1 MMITLGIDTSNYASS
16 IAVIDYEKN
25 EVLLNEKQF
34 LPVKQGECGLRQQDA
49 VFSHIKNLID
59 MLELV
64 HSKFDLSRVQAV
76 GVSVKPTNEEG
87 SYMPCFLVGKLL
99 SQMVKAVKDI
109 PVIQTTHQDGHLNS
123 ALFSLNNESL
133 YSQKI
138 IVFHVSGGTTDMILV
153 DNGNIVETVGSSND
167 LFAGQ
172 AVDRL
177 GVKLGFP
184 FPAGVYVSQLAQ
196 QCDETIKPKVSVK
209 GLSCNLSGL
218 QNQCEKLIADGRDNT
233 YVCKYCLSFIARTLI
248 KMAENARKEFGN
260 LPIVFVGG
268 VMSSGTVKEIV
279 QENMENTYFVQ
290 PVFSSDNAIGTAAVA
305 ARKVIYG

>member
-1 MMITLGIDTSNYASS
+1 MITLGIDTSNYASS

-64 HSKFDLSRVQAV
+64 HNKFDLSRVQAV

-196 QCDETIKPKVSVK
+196 QCSETIKPKVSVK

-218 QNQCEKLIADGRDNT
+218 QNQCEKLIADGRENA

-268 VMSSGTVKEIV
+268 VMSSGTIKEIV
-279 QENMENTYFVQ
+279 QENMDNTYFVQ

>member
-1 MMITLGIDTSNYASS
+1 MITLGIDTSNYASS

-64 HSKFDLSRVQAV
+64 HNKFDLSRVQAV

-99 SQMVKAVKDI
+99 SQMVKAVKDV
-109 PVIQTTHQDGHLNS
+109 PVIHTTHQDGHLNS

-153 DNGNIVETVGSSND
+153 DNGKIVETVGSSND

-184 FPAGVYVSQLAQ
+184 FPAGVYVSQLAE
-196 QCDETIKPKVSVK
+196 QCDEIIKPKVSVK
-209 GLSCNLSGL
+209 GLNCNLSGL
-218 QNQCEKLIADGRDNT
+218 QNQCEKLIAGGKGDA

-248 KMAENARKEFGN
+248 KMAENARKEFGS

-268 VMSSGTVKEIV
+268 VMSSGTIKNIV
-279 QENMENTYFVQ
+279 QQSMDNTYFVQ

>member
-1 MMITLGIDTSNYASS
+1 MITLGIDTSNYASS

-64 HSKFDLSRVQAV
+64 HNKFDLSRVQAV

-196 QCDETIKPKVSVK
+196 QCSETIKPKVSVK

-218 QNQCEKLIADGRDNT
+218 QNQCEKLIADGRDNS

-268 VMSSGTVKEIV
+268 VMSSGTIKEIV
-279 QENMENTYFVQ
+279 QENMDNTYFVQ

>member
-1 MMITLGIDTSNYASS
+1 MITLGIDTSNYASS

-25 EVLLNEKQF
+25 EILLNEKQF

-49 VFSHIKNLID
+49 VFGHIKNLID

-64 HSKFDLSRVQAV
+64 HNKFDLSCVQAV
-76 GVSVKPTNEEG
+76 GVSVKPTNEES

-123 ALFSLNNESL
+123 ALFSLNNENL
-133 YSQKI
+133 YNQKI

-153 DNGNIVETVGSSND
+153 ENGKIVETVGSSND

-184 FPAGVYVSQLAQ
+184 FPAGVYVSQLAA
-196 QCDETIKPKVSVK
+196 QCDEVIKPKVSVK
-209 GLSCNLSGL
+209 GLNCNLSGL
-218 QNQCEKLIADGRDNT
+218 QNQCEKLINDGRDNA
-233 YVCKYCLSFIARTLI
+233 YVCKYCLSFIAWTLI
-248 KMAENARKEFGN
+248 KMAENAREEFGN

-268 VMSSGTVKEIV
+268 VMSSQTIKEIV
-279 QENMENTYFVQ
+279 QEKLKNTYFVE
-290 PVFSSDNAIGTAAVA
+290 PVFSSDNAIGAAAIA

>member
-1 MMITLGIDTSNYASS
+1 MITLGIDTSNYASS

-25 EVLLNEKQF
+25 EVLLNEKHF
-34 LPVKQGECGLRQQDA
+34 LPVKEGECGLRQQDA

-59 MLELV
+59 ILELV
-64 HSKFDLSRVQAV
+64 HNKLDLSCVQAV
-76 GVSVKPTNEEG
+76 GVSVKPTNEEN
-87 SYMPCFLVGKLL
+87 SYMPCFLVGKLV
-99 SQMVKAVKDI
+99 SQVIKAVRDI
-109 PVIQTTHQDGHLNS
+109 PVIHTTHQDGHLNS
-123 ALFSLNNESL
+123 ALFSLNNENL
-133 YSQKI
+133 YKDKI
-138 IVFHVSGGTTDMILV
+138 LVFHVSGGTTDMILV
-153 DNGNIVETVGSSND
+153 ENGEIKETVGSSND

-196 QCDETIKPKVSVK
+196 QCGEIIKTKVSVQ
-209 GLSCNLSGL
+209 GLNCNLSGL
-218 QNQCEKLIADGRDNT
+218 QNQCEKLLSQGKDKE
-233 YVCKYCLSFIARTLI
+233 YVCKYCLSFIADTLV
-248 KMAENARKEFGN
+248 KMAQNAREIYGL

-268 VMSSGTVKEIV
+268 VMSSETIKVIV
-279 QENMENTYFVQ
+279 ENKLKDVYFVQ

>member
-1 MMITLGIDTSNYASS
+1 MITLGIDTSNYASS
-16 IAVIDYEKN
+16 IAVIDYETNKI
-25 EVLLNEKQF
+25 LLNEKHF

-59 MLELV
+59 ILELV
-64 HSKFDLSRVQAV
+64 HNKFDLSCVQAV
-76 GVSVKPTNEEG
+76 GVSVKPTNEEN
-87 SYMPCFLVGKLL
+87 SYMPCFLVGKLV
-99 SQMVKAVKDI
+99 SQVVKAVKDI

-123 ALFSLNNESL
+123 ALFSLNNEKL
-133 YSQKI
+133 YNDKI
-138 IVFHVSGGTTDMILV
+138 IVFHVSGGTTDMI
-153 DNGNIVETVGSSND
+153 IVENGQIKQTVGSSND

-184 FPAGVYVSQLAQ
+184 FPAGVYVSQQAEK
-196 QCDETIKPKVSVK
+196 CSEMIKPKVSVK
-209 GLSCNLSGL
+209 GLDCNLSGL
-218 QNQCEKLIADGRDNT
+218 QNQCEKLLEDGMSEE
-233 YVCKYCLSFIARTLI
+233 YVCKYCLSFIAQTLI
-248 KMAENARKEFGN
+248 KMADNARDMYGS

-268 VMSSGTVKEIV
+268 VMSSSTIKNIV
-279 QENMENTYFVQ
+279 ESKMENVYFVE

>member
-1 MMITLGIDTSNYASS
+1 MITLGIDTSNYASS

-25 EVLLNEKQF
+25 EILLNEKQF

-49 VFSHIKNLID
+49 VFGHIKNLID

-64 HSKFDLSRVQAV
+64 HNKFDLSCVQAV
-76 GVSVKPTNEEG
+76 GVSVKPTNEDG

-99 SQMVKAVKDI
+99 AQMAKAIRNV
-109 PVIQTTHQDGHLNS
+109 PVIETTHQDGHLNS
-123 ALFSLNNESL
+123 ALFSLNNENL
-133 YSQKI
+133 YKDKI
-138 IVFHVSGGTTDMILV
+138 IVFHVSGGTTDMMLV
-153 DNGNIVETVGSSND
+153 ENGQIVKTIGSSND

-184 FPAGVYVSQLAQ
+184 FPAGVYVSQLAA
-196 QCDETIKPKVSVK
+196 QCSEVIRPKVSVK
-209 GLSCNLSGL
+209 GLSGL
-218 QNQCEKLIADGRDNT
+218 QNQCEKLISQGYDNT
-233 YVCKYCLSFIARTLI
+233 YICKYCLSFIAHTLI
-248 KMAENARKEFGN
+248 KMAENAREVHGL

-268 VMSSGTVKEIV
+268 VMSSDTIKQIV
-279 QENMENTYFVQ
+279 SDRLDGRHFVQ

>member
-1 MMITLGIDTSNYASS
+1 MITLGIDTSNYASS

-25 EVLLNEKQF
+25 EILLNEKQF

-49 VFSHIKNLID
+49 VFGHIKNLID

-64 HSKFDLSRVQAV
+64 HNKFDLSCVQAV
-76 GVSVKPTNEEG
+76 GVSVKPTNEEN

-99 SQMVKAVKDI
+99 AQMVKTVKDV
-109 PVIQTTHQDGHLNS
+109 PVIHTTHQDGHLNS
-123 ALFSLNNESL
+123 ALFSLKNENL
-133 YSQKI
+133 YKDKI

-153 DNGNIVETVGSSND
+153 ENGQIVKTIGSSND

-177 GVKLGFP
+177 GVKLGFS
-184 FPAGVYVSQLAQ
+184 FPAGVYVSQQASM
-196 QCDETIKPKVSVK
+196 CAETIKPKVSVK
-209 GLSCNLSGL
+209 GLNCNLSGL
-218 QNQCEKLIADGRDNT
+218 QNQCEKLIDQG
-233 YVCKYCLSFIARTLI
+233 YEQSYICKYCLSFIAHTLL
-248 KMAENARKEFGN
+248 KMADNARECYGN
-260 LPIVFVGG
+260 LPVVFVGG
-268 VMSSGTVKEIV
+268 VMSSETIKDIIS
-279 QENMENTYFVQ
+279 QKLDNCYFVQ

>member
-1 MMITLGIDTSNYASS
+1 MITLGIDTSNYASS

-25 EVLLNEKQF
+25 EILLNEKQF

-49 VFSHIKNLID
+49 VFGHIKNLID

-64 HSKFDLSRVQAV
+64 HSKLDLSCVQAV

-99 SQMVKAVKDI
+99 SQMVKAVRDI

-123 ALFSLNNESL
+123 ALFSLNNENL
-133 YSQKI
+133 YNQKI

-153 DNGNIVETVGSSND
+153 EKGKIIETVGSSND

-177 GVKLGFP
+177 GVKLGFS
-184 FPAGVYVSQLAQ
+184 FPAGVYVSELAAK
-196 QCDETIKPKVSVK
+196 CDEVIKPKVSVK
-209 GLSCNLSGL
+209 GLNCNLSGL
-218 QNQCEKLIADGRDNT
+218 QNQCEKLIEEGRDT
-233 YVCKYCLSFIARTLI
+233 EYVCKYCLSFIARTLI
-248 KMAENARKEFGN
+248 KMAENARKEFGA

-268 VMSSGTVKEIV
+268 VMSSQTIKEIV
-279 QENMENTYFVQ
+279 QDKLDNAYFVH
-290 PVFSSDNAIGTAAVA
+290 PVFSSDNAIGTAAIA

>member
-1 MMITLGIDTSNYASS
+1 MITLGIDTSNYASS

-64 HSKFDLSRVQAV
+64 HNKFDLSCVQAV

-218 QNQCEKLIADGRDNT
+218 QNQCEKLIADGRDNS

-268 VMSSGTVKEIV
+268 VMSSGTIKEIV

>member
-1 MMITLGIDTSNYASS
+1 MITLGIDTSNYASS

-25 EVLLNEKQF
+25 EILLNEKQF

-49 VFSHIKNLID
+49 VFGHIKNLID

-64 HSKFDLSRVQAV
+64 HNKFDLSCVQAV
-76 GVSVKPTNEEG
+76 GVSVKPTNEED

-99 SQMVKAVKDI
+99 SQMVKAVKDV
-109 PVIQTTHQDGHLNS
+109 PVIHTTHQDGHLNS
-123 ALFSLNNESL
+123 ALFSLNNENL
-133 YSQKI
+133 YNQKI

-153 DNGNIVETVGSSND
+153 DNGKITETVGSSND

-177 GVKLGFP
+177 GVKLGFS
-184 FPAGVYVSQLAQ
+184 FPAGVYVSQLAA

-209 GLSCNLSGL
+209 GLNCNLSGL
-218 QNQCEKLIADGRDNT
+218 QNQCEKLIAEGRDNS
-233 YVCKYCLSFIARTLI
+233 YVCKYCLSFIAHTLI
-248 KMAENARKEFGN
+248 KMAENARSEFGN
-260 LPIVFVGG
+260 LPVVFVGG
-268 VMSSGTVKEIV
+268 VMSSATIKEIV
-279 QENMENTYFVQ
+279 QKKLGDVYFTE